1 MRDERRNTAKQRQ
14 LRLGGQHRVAFP
26 LTELSNYLLMIT
38 TGYGRIRSTSLPGM
52 TWGNGVSAK
61 RYREDRK
68 VCWLEGD
75 VSITLYVK
83 FVASS
88 GCPEDNLE
96 ICIRTGENCW
106 RKCPQSAFLR
116 SRF

>member
-1 MRDERRNTAKQRQ
+1 
-14 LRLGGQHRVAFP
+14 
-26 LTELSNYLLMIT
+26 
-38 TGYGRIRSTSLPGM
+38 M

-75 VSITLYVK
+75 VSITLYVE

-96 ICIRTGENCW
+96 ICTRTGENCW
-106 RKCPQSAFLR
+106 RQCP
-116 SRF
+116 SRLSSEADSSTRICVLVVYGMISRNTEKESEVGKTRNQ